1 MYGVE
6 NQDVFRWPGIKDGV
20 KRMLL
25 GLFITTLHMP
35 GIPLLLWGEEQA
47 MYILDNT
54 ADNYLFGRQP
64 ITSTLAWQ
72 DHGCYRLG
80 SSQYHNFPAD
90 SVLNGCNDDSVS
102 LDHRD
107 PTHPVRNVIKS
118 MYHLRRNYP
127 VLNDGY
133 FLQSLSKQ
141 THNIML
147 PGSNGTPTETGMWSV
162 LRDKLLNVQTLEG
175 GNQSVWLVYQNDN
188 KTVNYEFDC
197 YSKKSALISAFDAGT
212 TVKNLLSPYEEIK
225 LENSTTKLGIDFS
238 ENFNGC
244 LQELTLAP
252 YAFKAYVP
260 LEAWLPPLPMM
271 TKFLPGHDARLRS
284 TVSANEKES
293 VDVELRF
300 SEEMD
305 CSSVTQKLVLSST
318 TEDGSNA
325 QLVQNSVSCSNIA
338 DTDAQSF
345 SGAVPSTWTWKAK
358 LLVANG
364 VHSLTVNNASSIDG
378 RPTESVDHLLFRIGQ
393 ANNPMVFP
401 RQANYSTDAL
411 SKDSTT
417 NTLIYSHKAAG
428 ADKFRYSLNW
438 KSSWSDW
445 IDYKGGNV
453 ILPAQP
459 WSGTKQQ
466 KWDGHHAIIQ
476 YWSKLT
482 GSSNHIQQADADWGT
497 KPPRRFPHLFANGPF
512 NEFGFDGGLQN
523 SFQQDS
529 AGNWSFHLMTEWPS
543 NFQANV
549 WGMNPDGQPDQ
560 TFVYGDIDNDTVLD
574 RLPPDSLTPVI
585 FNLSS
590 PPDSPFLAYQMQLND
605 GDYRFHFVPVGSRLN
620 QIILFAL
627 LWVVPITTGVVSI
640 WTYMGFFYGVKF
652 NKIGVMKKKN
662 ILPFFRRKFERIPD
676 NDEEY
681 HNDHKL
687 RDLFLH
693 SRRGSA
699 IPLKNLSKRRTV
711 LIATMEYDIEDWAI
725 KIKIGGLGVMAQLMG
740 KSLEHQDLIWVVPCV
755 GGIDY
760 PTDTG
765 ADPMT
770 ITVLDKLYTVQ
781 VQYHQLNNITYVLL
795 DAPIFRQQSKTEPY
809 PPRMDDLDSAIYYSA
824 WNACIAQ
831 TIKRFPID
839 IYHINDYHGAA
850 APLYLLP
857 ETIPCCLSLHNAEF
871 QGLWPMRTPQ
881 EREEVSK
888 VYNLEPSIVEKYVQ
902 FGEVFNR
909 ECNLNPLVLD

>member
-1 MYGVE
+1 
-6 NQDVFRWPGIKDGV
+6 
-20 KRMLL
+20 MLL

-47 MYILDNT
+47 MYVLDNT

-72 DHGCYRLG
+72 DHGCYKLG
-80 SSQYHNFPAD
+80 SSQYYNFPAD
-90 SVLNGCNDDSVS
+90 SALHGCNDDSVS

-118 MYHLRRNYP
+118 MYYLRRKYP
-127 VLNDGY
+127 VLNDG
-133 FLQSLSKQ
+133 FSLQSLSKQ
-141 THNIML
+141 THNIIL

-162 LRDKLLNVQTLEG
+162 LRDRLLGFQTLDR

-188 KTVNYEFDC
+188 KTIKYKFDC
-197 YSKKSALISAFDAGT
+197 SSNNSALISAFNAET
-212 TVKNLLSPYEEIK
+212 TVKNLLSPYEEVK
-225 LENSTTKLGIDFS
+225 LEKSTTKLGIDFS
-238 ENFNGC
+238 EEFNGC

-252 YAFKAYVP
+252 YEFKAYVP
-260 LEAWLPPLPMM
+260 LEAWLPPLPML

-284 TVSANEKES
+284 MVAATEKEF
-293 VDVELRF
+293 VDIELQF
-300 SEEMD
+300 SEEMA
-305 CSSVTQKLVLSST
+305 CSSVTQNLVLSST
-318 TEDGSNA
+318 TDDSSNA
-325 QLVQNSVSCSNIA
+325 QLVQKSVSCSNIA
-338 DTDAQSF
+338 EKDAQSF
-345 SGAVPSTWTWKAK
+345 SGAVPSAWVWRAK

-364 VHSLTVNNASSIDG
+364 VHSLTVMNVSSIDG
-378 RPTESVDHLLFRIGQ
+378 RPTDSRDRLLFRIGQ
-393 ANNPMVFP
+393 ADNPMVFP
-401 RQANYSTDAL
+401 RQANYSANAL
-411 SKDSTT
+411 SKDPTTST
-417 NTLIYSHKAAG
+417 LRYSHKAAG

-445 IDYKGGNV
+445 IDYRSGNV
-453 ILPAQP
+453 ILLAQP
-459 WSGTKQQ
+459 WSGTKRQE
-466 KWDGHHAIIQ
+466 WDGDHVIIQ
-476 YWSKLT
+476 YWSGLT
-482 GSSNHIQQADADWGT
+482 GSSNHIQQADAEWGT
-497 KPPRRFPHLFANGPF
+497 KHPRRFPHLFANGPF
-512 NEFGFDGGLQN
+512 NDFGFDGGLHN

-529 AGNWSFHLMTEWPS
+529 AGDWCFHLMTEWPS

-574 RLPPDSLTPVI
+574 RLPPDSLTTVN

-590 PPDSPFLAYQMQLND
+590 SPASPFLAYQMKLND
-605 GDYRFHFVPVGSRLN
+605 GTFRFHLVPVGSRLN

-627 LWVVPITTGVVSI
+627 FWVVPIMTGVVSI
-640 WTYMGFFYGVKF
+640 CTYMGAFYGVKF
-652 NKIGVMKKKN
+652 NETGVIKRKN
-662 ILPFFRRKFERIPD
+662 LLPFFRGTFERIPD
-676 NDEEY
+676 ND
-681 HNDHKL
+681 DKL
-687 RDLFLH
+687 PHDSKLKTRYLH
-693 SRRGSA
+693 SRRRSDT
-699 IPLKNLSKRRTV
+699 PMNNLSKRRTV
-711 LIATMEYDIEDWAI
+711 LIATMEYDIEDWTI

-760 PTDTG
+760 PTDIV

-770 ITVLDKLYTVQ
+770 ITMLDKLYTVQ
-781 VQYHQLNNITYVLL
+781 VQYHQLKNITYVLL

-831 TIKRFPID
+831 TITRFPVD

-850 APLYLLP
+850 APLHLLP
-857 ETIPCCLSLHNAEF
+857 KTIPCCLSLHNAEF

-909 ECNLNPLVLD
+909 KCGRSPRFLA